1 MPKKQTNK
9 QTNQPTNKTKDEN
22 EFESDILLYLQ
33 HKYKHF
39 KTKFKK
45 IITIKMR
52 EKKKT
57 KQNKTAKQRKS
68 TNQITVAIEQI
79 LQVF

>member
-1 MPKKQTNK
+1 MPKNK

-22 EFESDILLYLQ
+22 EFESDMLLYLQ

-45 IITIKMR
+45 IITIKMW
-52 EKKKT
+52 EKKNKKQRNKT
-57 KQNKTAKQRKS
+57 KK
-68 TNQITVAIEQI
+68 EH
-79 LQVF
+79 

>member
-1 MPKKQTNK
+1 MPKNKQTNK
-9 QTNQPTNKTKDEN
+9 PTNKTKDEN
-22 EFESDILLYLQ
+22 EFESDMLLYLQ

-52 EKKKT
+52 GKKT
-57 KQNKTAKQRKS
+57 KQRKS

-79 LQVF
+79 LQVL

>member
-1 MPKKQTNK
+1 MPKNKQTNK
-9 QTNQPTNKTKDEN
+9 PTNKTKDEN
-22 EFESDILLYLQ
+22 EFESDMLLYLQ

-52 EKKKT
+52 EKKSKT
-57 KQNKTAKQRKS
+57 KK
-68 TNQITVAIEQI
+68 EH
-79 LQVF
+79 

>member
-1 MPKKQTNK
+1 MPKNK

-22 EFESDILLYLQ
+22 EFESDTLLYLQ

-45 IITIKMR
+45 IITIKMG
-52 EKKKT
+52 ENK
-57 KQNKTAKQRKS
+57 KQNKKTKQRKS

>member
-1 MPKKQTNK
+1 MPKSKQTK
-9 QTNQPTNKTKDEN
+9 KPTNKTKDEN
-22 EFESDILLYLQ
+22 EFESDMLLYLQ

-45 IITIKMR
+45 IITIKML
-52 EKKKT
+52 KKK
-57 KQNKTAKQRKS
+57 KQNKKTKQRKS

>member
-1 MPKKQTNK
+1 MPKNKQTNK
-9 QTNQPTNKTKDEN
+9 QAKQPTNKTKDEN
-22 EFESDILLYLQ
+22 EFESDMLLYLQ

-52 EKKKT
+52 KKT
-57 KQNKTAKQRKS
+57 KQNKTKKQNKERALIK
-68 TNQITVAIEQI
+68 
-79 LQVF
+79 